1 MTTTWLML
9 CCVAGAFL
17 FGLGMFL
24 AVKKSARNSAQLDA
38 IKADLERME
47 KERKRANQVTD
58 SVRNM
63 RDDDVRRRLQDR
75 TGK

>member
-1 MTTTWLML
+1 MWPAIGATFGF
-9 CCVAGAFL
+9 CCL
-17 FGLGMFL
+17 IW
-24 AVKKSARNSAQLDA
+24 AVVHYAKKSARNSAQLDA
-38 IKADLERME
+38 IKADLERTE

-75 TGK
+75 TSK